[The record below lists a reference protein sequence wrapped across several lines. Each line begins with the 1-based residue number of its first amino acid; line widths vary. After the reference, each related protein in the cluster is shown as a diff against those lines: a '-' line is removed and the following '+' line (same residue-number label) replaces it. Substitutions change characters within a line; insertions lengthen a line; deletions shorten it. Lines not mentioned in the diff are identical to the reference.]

1 MCHETLDKL
10 NDASKVWQQLNPDY
24 EIKLYD
30 NKMCEDFLLN
40 NYSEEHKNIF
50 NYIKHGPIK
59 ADFWRVCIIN
69 KFGGLY
75 VDSDIMPLKPLK
87 DFIENNIDFCTCISA
102 IDKYNPQ
109 FIMAHADDEILI
121 ESINKYI
128 NYYRNNKLYGYWEW
142 SICFVMEIDDLYK
155 EKISRIC
162 YLNGKK
168 IQLLLEVKKST
179 YYNMYCTYN
188 NIRVLN
194 NKFLTNQDQDYISN
208 KSRSYLYGKLL
219 K

>member
-1 MCHETLDKL
+1 MKIPKVIYMCHETLDKL
-10 NDASKVWQQLNPDY
+10 NDASKVWKQLNPDY
-24 EIKLYD
+24 EIKLY
-30 NKMCEDFLLN
+30 NNQMCEDFLLN

-50 NYIKHGPIK
+50 NYIKHGQIK

-69 KFGGLY
+69 KYGGLY

-109 FIMAHADDEILI
+109 FIMSHANDEILE

-142 SICFVMEIDDLYK
+142 SICFVMEIDELYK

-168 IQLLLEVKKST
+168 IQLLLEVKTNT

-194 NKFLTNQDQDYISN
+194 NKFLI
-208 KSRSYLYGKLL
+208 K
-219 K
+219 